1 MTKADFWFRIS
12 FGFRISDFGFIL
24 TFHVS
29 RTHHGSSGFP
39 PIAPNGKYFRPMT
52 TAPNSLQIR
61 EAGSPA
67 DLALIRELFLEYAR
81 SIEVDLCFQNF
92 NQELATLPGR
102 YAPPAGC
109 LLLAFRENEAAG
121 CVAVRGLEG
130 GICEMK
136 RLYMR
141 PGFRRH
147 GGGRLLAEAVIAAAR
162 RAGYRAM
169 RLDTLSSMEAA
180 IALYRSLGFRP
191 IAPYYDNPSGL
202 AVFMELDLRR

>member
-1 MTKADFWFRIS
+1 MPHR
-12 FGFRISDFGFIL
+12 
-24 TFHVS
+24 
-29 RTHHGSSGFP
+29 GSSGFP
-39 PIAPNGKYFRPMT
+39 PTVPNGKYFRPMA

-102 YAPPAGC
+102 YAAPTGC
-109 LLLAFRENEAAG
+109 LLLAFRENEPAG

-136 RLYMR
+136 RLYVR

-147 GGGRLLAEAVIAAAR
+147 GGGRLLAEGVIAAAR
-162 RAGYRAM
+162 RAGYTAM